1 MPRRGYLYHLLLL
14 TALGAYV
21 YDVVQE
27 SVELNKLAETKRA
40 NLRQRKMV
48 DERVSHSSLL
58 AVPVACAA
66 TFESTSIVVV

>member
-27 SVELNKLAETKRA
+27 SVELNKLADAKRS
-40 NLRQRKMV
+40 NLRKRQLI
-48 DERVSHSSLL
+48 DERVSHSLL
-58 AVPVACAA
+58 LVVPVACAA
-66 TFESTSIVVV
+66 TFESTSVVVV